1 MNYKEVIR
9 KEINMKNKISKVMLA
24 LLLVVSTFVG
34 NISVNAAPY
43 NLHEE
48 FATDWSYASGKTGLI

>member
-1 MNYKEVIR
+1 
-9 KEINMKNKISKVMLA
+9 MKNRIAKVMLA
-24 LLLVVSTFVG
+24 LLMVISSFVG
-34 NISVNAAPY
+34 NFTVNAAPY

>member
-24 LLLVVSTFVG
+24 LLMTVSTFIG
-34 NISVNAAPY
+34 NFTINAATY

>member
-1 MNYKEVIR
+1 
-9 KEINMKNKISKVMLA
+9 MKNKVLKLMLA
-24 LLLVVSTFVG
+24 LLMVVSTFVG

>member
-1 MNYKEVIR
+1 
-9 KEINMKNKISKVMLA
+9 MKNKISKVMLA
-24 LLLVVSTFVG
+24 LLMTVSTFIG
-34 NISVNAAPY
+34 NFTINAATY